1 MKKLKYGLLLI
12 LSMILFSVPT
22 LAAKTTYYLP
32 SKVVI
37 GSANNYNTYAY
48 DKYGHVI
55 EYYDTEEDCKITWKY
70 KYDKNGKRISGE
82 QYLDGYLVYKL
93 TFDKN
98 DRLKTKKSASG
109 AGETIKFKWNA
120 KGYSEGNPSFEFT
133 YKYAYYK
140 NGNVKKIAMYYNGK
154 CFEVEYFDN
163 SGLRSKNPPARDG
176 YKETY
181 EYVLDKNG
189 LVKTK
194 IVTSIDRS
202 GQTSKTTIKYY
213 YSKTKTDA
221 KTYYLF
227 IDGWDYCEKNGKL

>member
-12 LSMILFSVPT
+12 LTMTLFSVPT

-32 SKVVI
+32 SKVVV
-37 GSANNYNTYAY
+37 GSANNYNTYSY

-70 KYDKNGKRISGE
+70 KYDKTGKRISGE

-120 KGYSEGNPSFEFT
+120 KGYYEGDSFSSDDY
-133 YKYAYYK
+133 YKYSYYK
-140 NGNVKKIAMYYNGK
+140 TDWI
-154 CFEVEYFDN
+154 
-163 SGLRSKNPPARDG
+163 
-176 YKETY
+176 Y
-181 EYVLDKNG
+181 E
-189 LVKTK
+189 
-194 IVTSIDRS
+194 
-202 GQTSKTTIKYY
+202 
-213 YSKTKTDA
+213 
-221 KTYYLF
+221 
-227 IDGWDYCEKNGKL
+227 